1 MTDPA
6 VVSPAPRRPQHQVF
20 EFTGTELEGR
30 HLRLRYALRGG
41 PDEDVSFEESLWLP
55 DELPAPD
62 PTDPVVARLIDGCH
76 RVFGVSYF
84 KSAIP
89 PTIETSP
96 VLREDAAFWDCLYS
110 VGMGEF
116 YFRNGLDPRD
126 RTAFPRLPIDP
137 QADSLRRHQASFDG
151 TMPERALV
159 LIGGGKDSAVV
170 AEVVRHAAV
179 PAVALSLG
187 ESRWI
192 RASASAAGLE
202 HVVIRRR
209 LDPKLFELNTRGA
222 WNGHIP
228 ISACIA
234 FVSALVAYAG
244 GFTDVIVGNERAAD
258 EGNVEWKGITINHQ
272 WSKTLV
278 FERAFQQW
286 LDRHLHGSPR
296 YFSLVRPL
304 SEVAIAAAFVKRPSH
319 FESFTSCNANFRQPG
334 AAEAERWCGR
344 CPKCVFVELMLSP
357 HVDDDG
363 LRRIFPRSFLAD
375 AANIP
380 LLEELAGMSGIKP
393 WECVGTP
400 DECRLSLTLLHEQGR
415 LRGAAAAWVA
425 ANPQVLLVDSA
436 RQLASALA
444 PSGPHMLS
452 PIWEERLRAYLGPSA

>member
-6 VVSPAPRRPQHQVF
+6 VVSPAPRRPQHQIF
-20 EFTGTELEGR
+20 EFTGAELAGR

-41 PDEDVSFEESLWLP
+41 PDEDVSFEEGLWLP

-62 PTDPVVARLIDGCH
+62 PSDPVVAGLIEGCH

-84 KSAIP
+84 KAAIP
-89 PTIETSP
+89 PTIDANP
-96 VLREDAAFWDCLYS
+96 VSLADAAFWDTLYS

-116 YFRNGLDPRD
+116 YFRNGLDPRE
-126 RTAFPRLPIDP
+126 RAAFPRLPLDQSAVP
-137 QADSLRRHQASFDG
+137 PGRHQASFDD
-151 TMPERALV
+151 TTRERALV
-159 LIGGGKDSAVV
+159 LIGGGKDSAVT

-179 PAVALSLG
+179 PATALSLG
-187 ESRWI
+187 DSRWI

-209 LDPKLFELNTRGA
+209 LDPKLLELNSRGA

-234 FVSALVAYAG
+234 FVSALAAYTG

-258 EGNVEWKGITINHQ
+258 EGNVEWKGLTINHQ

-278 FERAFQQW
+278 FERAFQEW
-286 LDRHLHGSPR
+286 LGRHQHGGPR

-304 SEVAIAAAFVKRPSH
+304 SEVAIAAAFAKHPSH

-334 AAEAERWCGR
+334 AVEPERWCGR

-375 AANIP
+375 PANIP
-380 LLEELAGMSGIKP
+380 LLEELAGVSGIKP

-400 DECRLSLTLLHEQGR
+400 DECRLSLTLLHQQGG
-415 LRGAAAAWVA
+415 LRGAAATWVA
-425 ANPQVLLVDSA
+425 ANPQVLVADSA
-436 RQLASALA
+436 RQLATALA
-444 PSGPHMLS
+444 PSGPHTLS
-452 PIWEERLRAYLGPSA
+452 PIWEERLRAYLGHSA

>member
-6 VVSPAPRRPQHQVF
+6 VVSPAPRRPQHQIF
-20 EFTGTELEGR
+20 EFTGAELEGR

-41 PDEDVSFEESLWLP
+41 PDEDVSFEEGLWLP
-55 DELPAPD
+55 DEVAAPD
-62 PTDPVVARLIDGCH
+62 PSDPVVARLIDGCH

-84 KSAIP
+84 KAAIP
-89 PTIETSP
+89 PAVDARP
-96 VLREDAAFWDCLYS
+96 VSHGDAAFWDTLYS
-110 VGMGEF
+110 IGMGEF

-126 RTAFPRLPIDP
+126 RTAFPRLPPDQNADP
-137 QADSLRRHQASFDG
+137 ARPHQPSCDK
-151 TMPERALV
+151 TKPERVLV
-159 LIGGGKDSAVV
+159 LIGGGKDSAVA

-179 PAVALSLG
+179 PATALSLG
-187 ESRWI
+187 DARWI

-209 LDPKLFELNTRGA
+209 LDPKLLELNTRGA

-234 FVSALVAYAG
+234 FLSALVAYAG

-258 EGNVEWKGITINHQ
+258 EGNIEWKGLTINHQ

-286 LDRHLHGSPR
+286 LVRHSPDGPH

-304 SEVAIAAAFVKRPSH
+304 SEVAIAAAFAKHPSH

-334 AAEAERWCGR
+334 AAEPERWCGR

-357 HVDDDG
+357 HLEDDQ
-363 LRRIFPRSFLAD
+363 LRRIFPRSFIAE
-375 AANIP
+375 AVNIP
-380 LLEELAGMSGIKP
+380 LLEELAGLSGIKP

-415 LRGAAAAWVA
+415 LRGAVTAWVA
-425 ANPQVLLVDSA
+425 ANPQVLVADAA
-436 RQLASALA
+436 RQLAIALR
-444 PSGPHMLS
+444 PSGTHMLG
-452 PIWEERLRAYLGPSA
+452 PIWEERLRAYLGHSA